1 MSVTILVLVVDILF
15 TIFSNFNVRML
26 VCTPIN
32 VIIKSWKKL
41 LN

>member
-1 MSVTILVLVVDILF
+1 MPMTILVLVVDILF
-15 TIFSNFNVRML
+15 TIFSNFNVSML